1 MPSMI
6 KVAENKCC
14 RWENRK
20 SNFHLPPEIYLC
32 IFNDFLFWRKRT
44 DKNISLLHTGSL
56 CFSLRTNFSLI
67 VTVTK
72 VHLPTRLV
80 WFLWEVKWKR
90 NDTSISFCREK
101 PSAVFDN
108 NWSIGNRHL
117 TEGGVIETVEV
128 IETNPFSFHF
138 LLCHSS
144 PTLFLWIYFDLNEKW
159 GKPCDF
165 LKWTEPTQI
174 DWTKIQSGYQ
184 DLFLGTLAVRFTFW
198 IYSIFLLFLF

>member
-1 MPSMI
+1 M
-6 KVAENKCC
+6 
-14 RWENRK
+14 
-20 SNFHLPPEIYLC
+20 
-32 IFNDFLFWRKRT
+32 
-44 DKNISLLHTGSL
+44 
-56 CFSLRTNFSLI
+56 FSLRTNFSLI

-117 TEGGVIETVEV
+117 TEGGVIDTVEV

-174 DWTKIQSGYQ
+174 DWTNQPKFNQDTKIYFSGHWLW
-184 DLFLGTLAVRFTFW
+184 DSPFGFILH
-198 IYSIFLLFLF
+198 IFQLFLFYIYVDFRNIYENHCLITFEYFDLKIWF

>member
-1 MPSMI
+1 M
-6 KVAENKCC
+6 
-14 RWENRK
+14 
-20 SNFHLPPEIYLC
+20 
-32 IFNDFLFWRKRT
+32 
-44 DKNISLLHTGSL
+44 
-56 CFSLRTNFSLI
+56 FSLRTNFSLI

-80 WFLWEVKWKR
+80 WFLWEVKWER

-101 PSAVFDN
+101 PLAVFDN

-198 IYSIFLLFLF
+198 IYSIFLLFLFQIYVDFRKIYENHCLITFEYFDLEIWFLKKSKSWPRCVLIW